1 MKRKVYLD
9 YAATTPIRKEVY
21 EEMKTFLKE
30 KFGNPSSIHNF
41 GREVKAAIE
50 EAREKIAKAIG
61 AESDEIIFTSGG
73 TESNNMAIK
82 GVAFALSHKGRHIIT
97 SQIEHHAVLEP
108 CLFLEKI
115 GFEITYLPVDKEG
128 YVDPDDLKKAI
139 RKDTILISIMHANNE
154 IGTIEPIREISN
166 IAKEHDIYFHTDAVQ
181 TVGHIPVNVND
192 LGLDLLSLSAHK
204 FYGPKGI
211 GALYIRKGTRI
222 EPIIHGGS
230 QENNK
235 RAGTEN
241 VAGIIGMGKALE
253 LAISEMEKEQKRLTE
268 LRDYFINQV
277 EKRIPEVYLN
287 GPRVNRLPNNINFS
301 FAQVEGETLLL
312 HLDLE
317 GIAVSTGSACS
328 SKSLEPSHVLSAI
341 KLPAKLAQ
349 GSIRFTIGLY
359 TQKED
364 LDYTIKVLENTIE
377 KLRSISPDRQE
388 WRISR
393 TE

>member
-21 EEMKTFLKE
+21 EEMKLFLKE

-41 GREVKAAIE
+41 GREVKKAIE

-108 CLFLEKI
+108 CHFLEKI

-192 LGLDLLSLSAHK
+192 LGVDLLSLSAHK

-253 LAISEMEKEQKRLTE
+253 LAISEMEREQKRLTE

-301 FAQVEGETLLL
+301 FAQIEGETLLL

-388 WRISR
+388 WRMSR

>member
-21 EEMKTFLKE
+21 EEMKLFLKE

-41 GREVKAAIE
+41 GREVKKAIE

-108 CLFLEKI
+108 CHFLEKI

-139 RKDTILISIMHANNE
+139 RKDTVLISIMHANNE

-192 LGLDLLSLSAHK
+192 LGVDLLSLSAHK

-253 LAISEMEKEQKRLTE
+253 LAISEMEREQKRLTE

-301 FAQVEGETLLL
+301 FAQIEGETLLL

-388 WRISR
+388 WRMSR

>member
-21 EEMKTFLKE
+21 EEMKLFLKE

-41 GREVKAAIE
+41 GREVKKAIE

-108 CLFLEKI
+108 CHFLEKI

-192 LGLDLLSLSAHK
+192 LGVDLLSLSAHK

-388 WRISR
+388 WRMSR

>member
-21 EEMKTFLKE
+21 EEMKLFLKE

-41 GREVKAAIE
+41 GREVKKAIE

-108 CLFLEKI
+108 CHFLEKI

-139 RKDTILISIMHANNE
+139 RKDTVLISIMHANNE

-192 LGLDLLSLSAHK
+192 LGVDLLSLSAHK

-253 LAISEMEKEQKRLTE
+253 LAISEMEREQKRLTE

-301 FAQVEGETLLL
+301 FAQIEG
-312 HLDLE
+312 
-317 GIAVSTGSACS
+317 
-328 SKSLEPSHVLSAI
+328 
-341 KLPAKLAQ
+341 
-349 GSIRFTIGLY
+349 
-359 TQKED
+359 
-364 LDYTIKVLENTIE
+364 
-377 KLRSISPDRQE
+377 
-388 WRISR
+388 
-393 TE
+393 